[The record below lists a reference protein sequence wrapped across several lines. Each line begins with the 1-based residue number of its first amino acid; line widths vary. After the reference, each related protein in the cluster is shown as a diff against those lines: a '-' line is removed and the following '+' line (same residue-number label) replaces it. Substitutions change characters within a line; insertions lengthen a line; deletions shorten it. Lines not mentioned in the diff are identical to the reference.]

1 MANSW
6 DNRIK
11 FLVRYMYDLDNNG
24 YLNKNDFDCLAVKFT
39 IMEGK
44 GEWSKKSF
52 TRYTVIMSDLWDQ
65 IAEVADLNKDG
76 AVTVEEFQTA
86 VQSVCLDK
94 EYDDLPSAFKQ
105 FITAMFNTI
114 DTDGDGFIGLE
125 EYRYDC
131 VTRQAVTSVE
141 DIDKAFSKISESG
154 GLTRTRYQQLFA
166 QYLGDTD
173 KDSQGCFLFGPLP
186 VVK

>member
-1 MANSW
+1 MIFNAN
-6 DNRIK
+6 
-11 FLVRYMYDLDNNG
+11 Y
-24 YLNKNDFDCLAVKFT
+24 
-39 IMEGK
+39 
-44 GEWSKKSF
+44 
-52 TRYTVIMSDLWDQ
+52 
-65 IAEVADLNKDG
+65 
-76 AVTVEEFQTA
+76 
-86 VQSVCLDK
+86 
-94 EYDDLPSAFKQ
+94 SA
-105 FITAMFNTI
+105 
-114 DTDGDGFIGLE
+114 GDGFIGLE

>member
-1 MANSW
+1 M
-6 DNRIK
+6 
-11 FLVRYMYDLDNNG
+11 VR
-24 YLNKNDFDCLAVKFT
+24 
-39 IMEGK
+39 K
-44 GEWSKKSF
+44 GED
-52 TRYTVIMSDLWDQ
+52 TRPYLCNY
-65 IAEVADLNKDG
+65 VA
-76 AVTVEEFQTA
+76 
-86 VQSVCLDK
+86 
-94 EYDDLPSAFKQ
+94 
-105 FITAMFNTI
+105 
-114 DTDGDGFIGLE
+114 GDGFIGLE